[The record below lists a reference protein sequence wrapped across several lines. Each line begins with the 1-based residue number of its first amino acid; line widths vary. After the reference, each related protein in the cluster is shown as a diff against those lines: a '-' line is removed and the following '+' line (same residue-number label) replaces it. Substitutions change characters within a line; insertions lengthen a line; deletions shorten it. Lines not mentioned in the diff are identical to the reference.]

1 MLSSI
6 HSELL
11 ALRAQVSSLQAA
23 LEAKTV
29 SAPAKMEKAAK
40 KPKKERDPEA
50 PKRPANAWI
59 LFTKRVRD
67 LLKENGYT
75 KEAVGIEANMFSS
88 TLKDENA
95 DLASWSDEDILAR
108 RADWTRPAVSKWV
121 SVHGVKPKTGSVVSG
136 EDAEDGA
143 ASAEKPK
150 KARKNPWEG
159 LSEEAKAER
168 IAKMKAGK
176 AAKKAA
182 AEDDGCGASG
192 AEVPAETLA
201 ALDAALGAS
210 PFAEPKKA
218 KKTEPALKKAET
230 PASPKPSAAASA
242 SAVASAGGGGAAAAS
257 ASASGGEFR
266 AVLLGGKKYLVNQ
279 TTGHSYHRLADGGQG
294 EWAGMFVKTPK
305 PHIDDS
311 VPEPTPEAEE
321 EDELNFDEE

>member
-11 ALRAQVSSLQAA
+11 ALRAQVSQLQAA

-29 SAPAKMEKAAK
+29 SAPAKTEKAAK

-159 LSEEAKAER
+159 LSEEQKAER

-182 AEDDGCGASG
+182 ADDDGCGASG
-192 AEVPAETLA
+192 AEVPAAVLA
-201 ALDAALGAS
+201 ALDATLGPS

-218 KKTEPALKKAET
+218 AKKVEAAPAPKKAET

-242 SAVASAGGGGAAAAS
+242 VASAGGGAAAS
-257 ASASGGEFR
+257 SASGGEFR

-311 VPEPTPEAEE
+311 VAEPAPEAEE
-321 EDELNFDEE
+321 EDGEINYDE